1 LFAAK
6 VPFRRLDAHVAEQE
20 LDLFKLPAGFV
31 TQTRACATK
40 IVRSHILQTTFR
52 TPGLHHTPDNLR
64 AECTLPNS
72 LGLVDC
78 AKDGVSIDL
87 GGIQPII
94 YCRFDP
100 AGNWHGPHVA
110 ALADQISDDPMLF
123 PLLQRLH
130 RQGRCLRSPEAA
142 TQENGNH
149 GVVTL
154 APETTVIKGGE
165 KSLALFSG

>member
-1 LFAAK
+1 M
-6 VPFRRLDAHVAEQE
+6 
-20 LDLFKLPAGFV
+20 

-64 AECTLPNS
+64 AECTLPVS

-78 AKDGVSIDL
+78 AKDGANIDL
-87 GGIQPII
+87 GVIQPII

-110 ALADQISDDPMLF
+110 ALADQINDDTMLF